1 MRIFNFK
8 SIIDIKNSTQRVA
21 NQAGQAVTEYI
32 LLLIFLVTMLFAAKG
47 IFGGMNKFI
56 NNYVGEYIA
65 CLMEYGELPTLGVK
79 ETELNKHKSA
89 ASGSSCNAKFEGFS
103 FAEGR
108 PPTSGAASKSSDGR
122 RGADSS
128 SNSSKN
134 SGSNRNSS
142 SSAAASQSSRSSSES
157 SSGANR
163 SGAGRGSSSTVVGSN
178 LNNNYKTADSPTI
191 LNSSKT
197 KILDI
202 AEDENNRRGSS
213 ARNDATQTKFVY
225 QNGKYRAL
233 TGQMAEE
240 ANKQNKVS
248 AARVSSRLLANADE
262 GFRPGP
268 YRKVINLPKTE
279 KAIVDDKPEEGGF
292 GYLFRWLIIAGMI
305 IAFFILFGGQ
315 ILNYSNSQDN

>member
-108 PPTSGAASKSSDGR
+108 PPISSGASKSSDGR
-122 RGADSS
+122 TDSS

-134 SGSNRNSS
+134 SGSNRNNS
-142 SSAAASQSSRSSSES
+142 SSATASQSSRSASES
-157 SSGANR
+157 GSSANR
-163 SGAGRGSSSTVVGSN
+163 GRAGRGSASSTVGSS

-197 KILDI
+197 KVLDI

-213 ARNDATQTKFVY
+213 TRNDASQTKFVY

-233 TGQMAEE
+233 TGKMAEE
-240 ANKQNKVS
+240 VNKQNKVS
-248 AARVSSRLLANADE
+248 VAKVSSRLLANADE

-268 YRKVINLPKTE
+268 YRKVINPPKEE
-279 KAIVDDKPEEGGF
+279 KVIVDEKPEEGGF
-292 GYLFRWLIIAGMI
+292 GYLFRWLIIAGMV

>member
-1 MRIFNFK
+1 MRLFKYKNIINFK
-8 SIIDIKNSTQRVA
+8 NYTQRVA
-21 NQAGQAVTEYI
+21 NQTGQAVTEYI

-47 IFGGMNKFI
+47 IFGGLNKFI

-65 CLMEYGELPTLGVK
+65 CLMEYGELPSLGVK

-108 PPTSGAASKSSDGR
+108 PPTNGAASKSSDGR
-122 RGADSS
+122 TNSS

-134 SGSNRNSS
+134 SGSNRNNSS
-142 SSAAASQSSRSSSES
+142 STEASPSSRSSSES
-157 SSGANR
+157 SSVVSRG
-163 SGAGRGSSSTVVGSN
+163 SVGRGSAFSTVGSS
-178 LNNNYKTADSPTI
+178 LNNNYKTADSPTT

-197 KILDI
+197 KVLDI
-202 AEDENNRRGSS
+202 AEDENSRRGSLG
-213 ARNDATQTKFVY
+213 RNDATQTKFIY

-233 TGQMAEE
+233 TGEMAEE

-248 AARVSSRLLANADE
+248 AAKVSSRSLANADE

-268 YRKVINLPKTE
+268 YRKVINPPKNE

-292 GYLFRWLIIAGMI
+292 GYLFRWLIIAGMV